1 MANEIQIAQSALTAI
16 EAFEQLPKT
25 SPRAAAWQ
33 LCAVALENALSHQW
47 SEDDLSELLFRI
59 SRDREN
65 RTLNGNHDE

>member
-1 MANEIQIAQSALTAI
+1 MNEIQIAQAALTAI

-25 SPRAAAWQ
+25 SPRASAWQ
-33 LCAVALENALSHQW
+33 LFCVAAENALSHQW